1 VTYRVSTLA
10 GMAQT
15 LIDSGVYDAG
25 EVGYLLAQHA
35 DAIVRWSVPDGQGRP
50 AIVAPSLVRAFSFI
64 DLVSLAVVKELW
76 GRNISEKDMRA
87 GVAFL
92 QQETGHEKPFAHK
105 DVIGLLATSGAS
117 LLMSLAGG
125 WYDIGRGGQGAF
137 ENVVRLYFKTVS
149 YDDLGVAQL
158 WRPAPLVVLNPKIQ
172 AGAPCL
178 AGTRVPTAIVNEMLA
193 TDPADVVAAD
203 LNLTEDQVRAAVE
216 FEAALAEGRGLA
228 A

>member
-1 VTYRVSTLA
+1 MTHLVSTLA
-10 GMAQT
+10 DMAQT
-15 LIDSGVYDAG
+15 LVDSGVYDAH
-25 EVGYLLAQHA
+25 EVGHLLAQHV
-35 DAIVRWSVPDGQGRP
+35 DAIVRWSVPDRQGP
-50 AIVAPSLVRAFSFI
+50 AIVAPSLVRAFSFL

-76 GRNISEKDMRA
+76 GRNISERDMRA
-87 GVAFL
+87 GAAFL
-92 QQETGHEKPFAHK
+92 QQETGHEKPLAHK
-105 DVIGLLATSGAS
+105 DVVDLLATSGAT

-137 ENVVRLYFKTVS
+137 ENVVRLYLKTVS

-178 AGTRVPTAIVNEMLA
+178 AGTRVPTARVNEMLA

-203 LNLTEDQVRAAVE
+203 LDLTEDQVRAAVE